1 MRKAHQNEVQREVA
15 RFKKEF
21 LKQFKLNGDSLTGH
35 KEKDQELEDVR
46 HEILSLSEK
55 YSLKCLEAASL
66 EEKLKMVTQQVKQ
79 SQQFIQQL
87 ELRYDKLKI

>member
-21 LKQFKLNGDSLTGH
+21 LKQFKLNGDSITSGH
-35 KEKDQELEDVR
+35 REKDQELEEVR

-87 ELRYDKLKI
+87 ELR